1 MTASGKTAMVLGVV
15 VSLLLSSPVGAQSRE
30 ESVVQAADVVLQEIM
45 AIPVKQIPKSLL
57 ADAQGLVIIPNLV
70 KGGFVIGIKHGRGV
84 ALVRDEVGAWKPP
97 LFVTMTGGSVGWQAG
112 LQATDVVLV
121 FKTQKSVRGLMN
133 GKFTIGADAA
143 AAAGPVGREAAAA
156 TDATLKAEI
165 LSYSRSRGLF
175 AGVALDGSVLQV
187 DAAANQTYYASTG
200 YTPQGTPFGQA
211 AQLPTSSRRLMEQV
225 ARYTAGSTTGVAA
238 GAASRPTAGTPAT
251 PASSPAGAMASS
263 SGVAALVAPA
273 EAVLRREL
281 ATTLQQLQPLLDEN
295 WRRYLAVPAE
305 VFAGNNPPTP
315 ESLNSA
321 LARFDVVARDPRY
334 IALSQRP
341 EFQAAHTLLKKYA
354 SSRAAMPPPSLPPP
368 PAGVVQPLR
377 PPRY

>member
-1 MTASGKTAMVLGVV
+1 
-15 VSLLLSSPVGAQSRE
+15 
-30 ESVVQAADVVLQEIM
+30 
-45 AIPVKQIPKSLL
+45 
-57 ADAQGLVIIPNLV
+57 
-70 KGGFVIGIKHGRGV
+70 
-84 ALVRDEVGAWKPP
+84 
-97 LFVTMTGGSVGWQAG
+97 
-112 LQATDVVLV
+112 
-121 FKTQKSVRGLMN
+121 
-133 GKFTIGADAA
+133 
-143 AAAGPVGREAAAA
+143 
-156 TDATLKAEI
+156 
-165 LSYSRSRGLF
+165 
-175 AGVALDGSVLQV
+175 
-187 DAAANQTYYASTG
+187 
-200 YTPQGTPFGQA
+200 
-211 AQLPTSSRRLMEQV
+211 
-225 ARYTAGSTTGVAA
+225 
-238 GAASRPTAGTPAT
+238 
-251 PASSPAGAMASS
+251 MASS